1 MSRTFID
8 SSNPGPVAPA
18 VYLFIKQRGNEGALN
33 IPASGGIFTFHAA
46 TGTKQFYIL
55 VEKVG
60 HEVFVPKTPLK
71 PCQLCPHGEQSR

>member
-46 TGTKQFYIL
+46 AGTKQFYIL
-55 VEKVG
+55 VEG
-60 HEVFVPKTPLK
+60 WARGI
-71 PCQLCPHGEQSR
+71 CP

>member
-1 MSRTFID
+1 MAPRQEIPLQSLILWSRTVID
-8 SSNPGPVAPA
+8 SSNPGLVAPP

-55 VEKVG
+55 G
-60 HEVFVPKTPLK
+60 GGWARGI
-71 PCQLCPHGEQSR
+71 CP